1 MTRNSPIVLFV
12 MVKFIVWGAFALG
25 LKACLA
31 NLWSYTSDNEHFGLW
46 KTCTGTTSKNCEKI
60 TADATLNAIRAMVIM
75 GISFAFI
82 GTNFFSTGYW
92 RKGAIKAAQI
102 GIGFIHLG
110 AICWTVGMILFTVT
124 FDDSSIAWGYPYAF
138 GWANVGLLNIGG
150 GLAHAGV
157 SKRKQQIDSLA

>member
-1 MTRNSPIVLFV
+1 MGNAAGVLYALT
-12 MVKFIVWGAFALG
+12 IICCWGAFGLG
-25 LKACLA
+25 VSSVGAK
-31 NLWSYTSDNEHFGLW
+31 NWSYTGGTTKRGLW
-46 KTCTGTTSKNCEKI
+46 VFCVNNDNCVTL

-82 GTNFFSTGYW
+82 GTNLISTGYW
-92 RKGAIKAAQI
+92 RRGAIKAAQA

-110 AICWTVGMILFTVT
+110 ALCWTVGMILFTVT
-124 FDDSSIAWGYPYAF
+124 YDDTNVAWGYPFAF

-157 SKRKQQIDSLA
+157 HKRKQQIDSLA

>member
-60 TADATLNAIRAMVIM
+60 TADATLNASERW
-75 GISFAFI
+75 SSWEFLSPPSEQ
-82 GTNFFSTGYW
+82 TSSLLDTGG
-92 RKGAIKAAQI
+92 RER
-102 GIGFIHLG
+102 
-110 AICWTVGMILFTVT
+110 
-124 FDDSSIAWGYPYAF
+124 
-138 GWANVGLLNIGG
+138 
-150 GLAHAGV
+150 
-157 SKRKQQIDSLA
+157 SKRHRSGSGSYTSELSVG